1 MAYERNMRGTWKVRN
16 PGTKSKHNYVI
27 GMIYTANNII
37 GMLVEDLGKEVILQ
51 TKTKQSN
58 AVTKGKNHLRLFI
71 KLDVSDADFFIL
83 KVFLFIRLVIFK

>member
-1 MAYERNMRGTWKVRN
+1 MSYERNMRGTWKIRN

-51 TKTKQSN
+51 TKTKQR
-58 AVTKGKNHLRLFI
+58 VQ
-71 KLDVSDADFFIL
+71 VSKQNL
-83 KVFLFIRLVIFK
+83 KIIIDD